1 MFGGS
6 FGSTLTFAVSAR
18 MEGACMERYREV
30 RSFGKLIGR
39 KLGPNRAVIEMAK
52 AKAKAKAEA
61 GTDADMDTDEDIDM
75 EENTKATNRKDCPR
89 RAVSS
94 FHGCQQE
101 TYAYV

>member
-1 MFGGS
+1 MFGFGGELWKSGGGS

-18 MEGACMERYREV
+18 MEGACMERYSEV
-30 RSFGKLIGR
+30 MSFGKMIGR
-39 KLGPNRAVIEMAK
+39 KAANRAA
-52 AKAKAKAEA
+52 
-61 GTDADMDTDEDIDM
+61 IDS
-75 EENTKATNRKDCPR
+75 EDCPR